1 MRCFMLASAILAIG
15 SSTAL
20 AQGLAPQSLPI
31 QRQYPYSVSLPA
43 PPTIQRPGR
52 VGRGTYGMTPGA
64 DAMSQLGGGYGGY
77 GQYGGYGLT
86 RHEINLIRFQAYE
99 TAIQLDRQQW
109 IHRDLTPRWGGV
121 GGIPRWYNG
130 R

>member
-1 MRCFMLASAILAIG
+1 MRHEIAAVLILIASQIPTEAR
-15 SSTAL
+15 
-20 AQGLAPQSLPI
+20 AQAPLSLPRAPAYPYNVLSPGPQSLP
-31 QRQYPYSVSLPA
+31 
-43 PPTIQRPGR
+43 GR
-52 VGRGTYGMTPGA
+52 YAAGRGTYGMTPGA
-64 DAMSQLGGGYGGY
+64 DAMSQLGGGYGGC